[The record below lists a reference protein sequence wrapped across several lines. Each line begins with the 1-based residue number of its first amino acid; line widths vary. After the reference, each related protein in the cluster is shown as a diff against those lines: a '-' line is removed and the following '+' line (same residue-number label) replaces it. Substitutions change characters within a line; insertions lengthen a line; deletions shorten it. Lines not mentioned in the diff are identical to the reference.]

1 MDIYYKSCLPNSQFF
16 RYFPRING
24 ANICWFFLYIPSE
37 YPLILSAFCQFAFYF
52 GRIFWYLSLLVT
64 YSSDNTTIHKE
75 TICVISS
82 NSTLCPTRP
91 NYPFFHLFVVPKK
104 VKELRAKSKQ
114 LLIIQHRLHH
124 A

>member
-24 ANICWFFLYIPSE
+24 DNICSFFLYIPSE
-37 YPLILSAFCQFAFYF
+37 YPLTSFCFSSFAFYF
-52 GRIFWYLSLLVT
+52 GRIFWYLSLLAT
-64 YSSDNTTIHKE
+64 HSSDNTTIHKE
-75 TICVISS
+75 TICVISF
-82 NSTLCPTRP
+82 NSALCPTRP

-114 LLIIQHRLHH
+114 LLIIQHTLHH
-124 A
+124 T